1 MSISKELEQKHQE
14 EISKAIKKLDTSSFI
29 FHKLSP
35 EDTVAKLKTNLK
47 QGLSD
52 EEAQK
57 RIKEYGLNELEQEA
71 ETSLWERILE
81 QF

>member
-35 EDTVAKLKTNLK
+35 EDTVVKLKTNLK
-47 QGLSD
+47 
-52 EEAQK
+52 
-57 RIKEYGLNELEQEA
+57 
-71 ETSLWERILE
+71 
-81 QF
+81 